1 MDLLQAMKERHSVRS
16 YEEKSIEAGTVEK
29 LRSFIKECNKES
41 GLHMQ
46 LVLDEIPELFHR
58 HHITDDL
65 NHFPIQFILV
75 QGRFKVAEMFFVNLL
90 PVLASVIEIILVLPG
105 LLIFPPSH
113 RPGHPGTA
121 DRTFQDS
128 E

>member
-1 MDLLQAMKERHSVRS
+1 MPVVHVQLIQHKHQLLFGARHLQEPS
-16 YEEKSIEAGTVEK
+16 
-29 LRSFIKECNKES
+29 
-41 GLHMQ
+41 LHLLPFLFQGGDIHLLVQ

-65 NHFPIQFILV
+65 NHFPIQFVLI
-75 QGRFKVAEMFFVNLL
+75 QGRFKIAEMFFVNLL
-90 PVLASVIEIILVLPG
+90 PMLASVIEIVLVLPG

-121 DRTFQDS
+121 DRAFQDPG
-128 E
+128 